1 MTAPHR
7 YGFLIALTLTALSA
21 CAPAQTTA
29 PASTSQVGRW
39 ITESGNLEVD
49 IAPCGKALC
58 GTVSKVLA
66 NNSMAEPGKAMTGDP
81 QAALGLKIL
90 SDFVP
95 AEDGTWQGQI
105 FNRENGKT
113 YDCIMSLEAADQ
125 LKLRAYV
132 GTPLLGKTQIWR
144 RVPVAAK
151 QG

>member
-1 MTAPHR
+1 MSTSSR
-7 YGFLIALTLTALSA
+7 IGLLTALVLTGLAA
-21 CAPAQTTA
+21 CAPAQTGA
-29 PASTSQVGRW
+29 PAPANQVGRW
-39 ITESGNLEVD
+39 LTESGNLEVD

-58 GTVSKVLA
+58 GTVTRVVA
-66 NNSMAEPGKAMTGDP
+66 NNSMAEPGKAMAGDP

-95 AEDGTWQGQI
+95 AEDGAWTGQI

-113 YDCIMSLEAADQ
+113 YDCIMSLEAPDQ

-132 GTPLLGKTQIWR
+132 GSPLIGKTQIWR